1 MRKILKTC
9 NMMMYRLLYLVVS
22 IFLIEGGG
30 VGRVVSVE
38 RAAAKKIWSTSAYWI
53 INGLDKNKS

>member
-1 MRKILKTC
+1 
-9 NMMMYRLLYLVVS
+9 MMSRLLYLVVS

-38 RAAAKKIWSTSAYWI
+38 WAAAKKYCQLVNIGQKW
-53 INGLDKNKS
+53 LEQE

>member
-1 MRKILKTC
+1 MQKILKTC
-9 NMMMYRLLYLVVS
+9 TTIMYGLLYLVVS

-38 RAAAKKIWSTSAYWI
+38 RAAAKKYCQHLHI
-53 INGLDKNKS
+53 G